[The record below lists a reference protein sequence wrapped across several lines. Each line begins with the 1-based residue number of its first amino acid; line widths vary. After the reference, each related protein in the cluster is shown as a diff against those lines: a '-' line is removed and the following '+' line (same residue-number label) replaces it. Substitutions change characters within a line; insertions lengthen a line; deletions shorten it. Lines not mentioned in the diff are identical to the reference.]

1 MLFLNCD
8 SKWSARTSVTLIPIS
23 VMIEKRL
30 QMKEQ
35 WNIHQNVQLKDS
47 RL

>member
-23 VMIEKRL
+23 VMIEKKVANERAVEYSP
-30 QMKEQ
+30 KCSTE
-35 WNIHQNVQLKDS
+35 
-47 RL
+47 R